1 MAAIHRLTHLK
12 ASKLIRP
19 GIYED
24 GGGLRLVV
32 GSGATKRWVVR
43 VTIQGQ
49 RKERGLG
56 GFPTVSLDEARSK
69 AAEFRAHAKQGR
81 DLAFERKIAEAKST
95 TFKRAFK
102 AFYEIKSKVLSNKKH
117 AKQWQSTM
125 ETYVFPKIGAR
136 PIAEISSAEVLQVL
150 SPIWFSKPE
159 TARRV
164 LQRMEAV
171 FKSAILR
178 GSRTLASPCIG
189 VVQELGTRHRIVTH
203 HTSLPWSEVSDFLTE
218 LKARKSLKST
228 RLGLEFLILT
238 AARSGEVRGA
248 VWSEIAWKEK
258 EWRIPADRMKGRAA
272 HTVPLSRIAITL
284 LEELRKERGE
294 SDLIF
299 PSSSGEML
307 SDMAFTKLIRDMGY
321 GEKATAHGFRSS
333 FKVWAAEVEKVRDEV
348 SEACLAHKIPEKVR
362 AAYLRTD
369 FLEERRSVMEA
380 WANTVWTTS
389 NRVSLVA

>member
-12 ASKLIRP
+12 ASKIKKP
-19 GIYED
+19 GVYED

-32 GSGATKRWVVR
+32 GPGETKRWVVR

-49 RKERGLG
+49 RRERGLG
-56 GFPTVSLDEARSK
+56 RFSVISLDEARAA
-69 AAEFRAHAKQGR
+69 AAEFRTHAKQGR

-95 TFKRAFK
+95 TFNQAFK
-102 AFYEIKSKVLSNKKH
+102 ALYEIKSKTLTNAKH

-136 PIAEISSAEVLQVL
+136 PVAEISAGEVLQVL
-150 SPIWFSKPE
+150 SPIWFDKPE

-189 VVQELGTRHRIVTH
+189 VVQELGTRHRTVEH
-203 HTSLPWSEVSDFLTE
+203 HASLPWVEIPRFLAD
-218 LKARKSLKST
+218 LNARKSLPST
-228 RLGLEFLILT
+228 RLALEFLILT

-248 VWSEIAWKEK
+248 AWTEIALAEK
-258 EWRIPADRMKGRAA
+258 EWRIPLARMKGRSP
-272 HTVPLSRIAITL
+272 HTVPLSGRAIDIL
-284 LEELRKERGE
+284 RQIREEHPA
-294 SDLIF
+294 SDLLF
-299 PSSSGEML
+299 PAASGAQL
-307 SDMAFTKLIRDMGY
+307 SDMTFTKLIRDMNY
-321 GEKATAHGFRSS
+321 GGRATGHGFRSS
-333 FKVWAAEVEKVRDEV
+333 FKVWAAEVAKVRDEV

-369 FLEERRSVMEA
+369 FLEERRSVMQL
-380 WANTVWTTS
+380 WACALGHVK
-389 NRVSLVA
+389 AAHGCE